1 LNQHAVD
8 NGHTDPDDSGQVQGG
23 GAPIHTSMYGKGVG
37 QVNTYV
43 YGCNVDVQRLTK
55 SDWIDHGLRTL
66 RNEGANALKVGP
78 MATKLNLSRGSFYWH
93 FKDIADFR
101 TQLLQT
107 WQARTTDQVIAELEV
122 RKGQSD
128 RLRHLMRRGFGVN
141 KLDRAV
147 RSWATE
153 DKDIAKVVAAN
164 DARRVAYIEGM
175 LVAAG
180 VPHGRALVRAN
191 FLYWAYL
198 GQSFVMDPAHA
209 TIAPSDMDDISD
221 LFAT

>member
-1 LNQHAVD
+1 
-8 NGHTDPDDSGQVQGG
+8 
-23 GAPIHTSMYGKGVG
+23 M
-37 QVNTYV
+37 
-43 YGCNVDVQRLTK
+43 DVQRLTR

-78 MATKLNLSRGSFYWH
+78 MAARLNLSRGSFYWH

-101 TQLLQT
+101 SQLLQT
-107 WQARTTDQVIAELEV
+107 WQARTTQQVIAELEV
-122 RKGQSD
+122 MKGQPD

-147 RSWATE
+147 RSWAAE
-153 DKDIAKVVAAN
+153 DQEVAKAVAAN

-180 VPHGRALVRAN
+180 VPRARALARAN

-209 TIAPSDMDDISD
+209 AIAPPDMDDIAD
-221 LFAT
+221 LFGS